1 MNKKILSAFT
11 AICVL
16 FTVTGCGSS
25 TSAPAQGADAET
37 VSDAPVKEDAST
49 EEAEKADGEESGE
62 ADEAE
67 DGSGE
72 EVTGQ
77 YSFKDG
83 DDEYKLDFDFDT
95 DEFINDLEMKGMGEH
110 TSGTAGYPYDG
121 SRGTARELEGNIA
134 VVSAFVSTPDCQ
146 WDFDEL
152 FYTEAFQAYWV
163 GLETAVKFIEE
174 KSNEYGHSPH
184 FIYDWN
190 EHPELIYKG
199 DVDTDPMDMMSTMSA
214 ADQYIDSS
222 IYTAD
227 ILESTGA
234 DQIIYM
240 LVYNTPAYNH
250 TTSYTKIVLGMDEEY
265 PYEMCNMLMNVN
277 DRENTLPSTIAHEML
292 HTFGAP
298 DLYTTGGI
306 SSYFGITQ
314 EFIDHLAQNN
324 VNDIMRVD
332 ADFDPDKGEA
342 DYESVWQDMTEITAY
357 YLGLTDHSDI
367 VEQWGFEP
375 SQHSYYN

>member
-25 TSAPAQGADAET
+25 TSPPAQGADAET

-67 DGSGE
+67 EGSGE

-234 DQIIYM
+234 DQVIYM
-240 LVYNTPAYNH
+240 LVYNTPAYNR

-306 SSYFGITQ
+306 SSYFGFTQ
-314 EFIDHLAQNN
+314 EFIDYLKQNN

-332 ADFDPDKGEA
+332 ADFDPIKREA
-342 DYESVWQDMTEITAY
+342 DYESVWQEMTEITAY
-357 YLGLTDHSDI
+357 YLGLTDHSEI
-367 VEQWGFEP
+367 VEQWGLEP

>member
-67 DGSGE
+67 EGSGE
-72 EVTGQ
+72 EVTGK

-234 DQIIYM
+234 DQVIYM
-240 LVYNTPAYNH
+240 LVYNTPAYNR

-298 DLYTTGGI
+298 DLYTNGGI

-314 EFIDHLAQNN
+314 EFIDYLKQNN

-342 DYESVWQDMTEITAY
+342 DYESVWQEMTEITAY
-357 YLGLTDHSDI
+357 YLGLTDHSEI
-367 VEQWGFEP
+367 VEQWGLEP

>member
-67 DGSGE
+67 EGSGE

-234 DQIIYM
+234 DQVIYM
-240 LVYNTPAYNH
+240 LVYNTPAYNR

-265 PYEMCNMLMNVN
+265 PYQMCNMLMNVN

-314 EFIDHLAQNN
+314 EDIDYLKQNN

-357 YLGLTDHSDI
+357 YLGLTDHSEI
-367 VEQWGFEP
+367 VEQWGLEP

>member
-67 DGSGE
+67 EGSGE

-234 DQIIYM
+234 DQVIYM
-240 LVYNTPAYNH
+240 LVYNTPAYNR

-314 EFIDHLAQNN
+314 EFIDYLKQNN

-342 DYESVWQDMTEITAY
+342 DYESVWQEMTEITAY
-357 YLGLTDHSDI
+357 YLGLTDHSEI
-367 VEQWGFEP
+367 VEQWGLEP

>member
-25 TSAPAQGADAET
+25 TSAPAQGADAGT
-37 VSDAPVKEDAST
+37 VSDTPLKETAST
-49 EEAEKADGEESGE
+49 EEAEKADGEENREIDYTELGS
-62 ADEAE
+62 DE
-67 DGSGE
+67 D
-72 EVTGQ
+72 VTEK

-83 DDEYKLDFDFDT
+83 DDEYELDVDFDT

-110 TSGTAGYPYDG
+110 SSGTTGYPYDG

-134 VVSAFVSTPDCQ
+134 VVSAFVSTPECQ

-152 FYTEAFQAYWV
+152 FYTEAFQAYWL

-184 FIYDWN
+184 FIYDWY

-199 DVDTDPMDMMSTMSA
+199 TADTDPMDMMSTMQA

-234 DQIIYM
+234 DQVIYM
-240 LVYNTPAYNH
+240 LVYNTPVYNH
-250 TTSYTKIVLGMDEEY
+250 TTSYTKIVLGMGEEY

-306 SSYFGITQ
+306 SSFFGITQ
-314 EFIDHLAQNN
+314 EFIDYLKQNN

-342 DYESVWQDMTEITAY
+342 DYESVWQEMTEITAY
-357 YLGLTDHSDI
+357 YLGLTDHSEI
-367 VEQWGFEP
+367 VEQWGLEP

>member
-67 DGSGE
+67 EGSGE

-234 DQIIYM
+234 DQVIYM
-240 LVYNTPAYNH
+240 LVYNTPAYNR

-306 SSYFGITQ
+306 SSYFGFTQ
-314 EFIDHLAQNN
+314 EFIDYLKQNN

-332 ADFDPDKGEA
+332 ADFDPIKREA
-342 DYESVWQDMTEITAY
+342 DYESVWQEMTEITAY

-367 VEQWGFEP
+367 VEQWGLEP

>member
-25 TSAPAQGADAET
+25 APAPAQGADAET

-49 EEAEKADGEESGE
+49 EEAEKADGEESRE

-67 DGSGE
+67 EGSGE

-110 TSGTAGYPYDG
+110 SSGTTGYPYDG

-134 VVSAFVSTPDCQ
+134 VVSAFVSTPECQ

-152 FYTEAFQAYWV
+152 FYTEAFQAYWL

-184 FIYDWN
+184 FIYDWY

-199 DVDTDPMDMMSTMSA
+199 TADTDPMDMMSTMQA

-234 DQIIYM
+234 DQVIYM
-240 LVYNTPAYNH
+240 LVYNTPAYNR
-250 TTSYTKIVLGMDEEY
+250 TTSYTKIVLGMGEEY

-306 SSYFGITQ
+306 SSFFGITQ
-314 EFIDHLAQNN
+314 EFIDYLKQNN

-342 DYESVWQDMTEITAY
+342 DYESVWQEMTEITAY
-357 YLGLTDHSDI
+357 YLGLTDHSEI
-367 VEQWGFEP
+367 VEQWGLEP